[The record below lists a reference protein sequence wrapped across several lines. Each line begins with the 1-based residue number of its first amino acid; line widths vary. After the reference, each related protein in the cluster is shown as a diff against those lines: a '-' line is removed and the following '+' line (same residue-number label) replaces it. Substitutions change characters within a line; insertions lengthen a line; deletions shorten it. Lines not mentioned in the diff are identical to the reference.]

1 MTAPISRDLPLTGKV
16 ALVSGATRGIGLA
29 IATRLAELGAD
40 VAALDLAGSDPA
52 EFTAAVTAAGRR
64 SLFCAGDVTD
74 SAAWTAALAA
84 IEGTFRGLDILVNN
98 AGIGGYIGSL
108 LDYPED
114 QFDAVMAINAKGV
127 FLGMKQCLPALI
139 ARAKSGASGSSVVN
153 IASISGMGGGTGVF
167 AYTASKHAV
176 VGMTLSAA
184 AEMASKGVRVN
195 AVCPAPTQTR
205 MIDEL
210 AETRSPD
217 DPAAFAKAFA
227 AALPMGRYAD
237 AREIAEVVAFLTTPA
252 ASFVN
257 GAILPVDGGAKAR

>member
-1 MTAPISRDLPLTGKV
+1 MTEPLAGKF

-29 IATRLAELGAD
+29 IATRLGELGAD

-52 EFTAAVTAAGRR
+52 EFTAAVTATGCRG
-64 SLFCAGDVTD
+64 LFCAGDVTD
-74 SAAWTAALAA
+74 SAAWRAALAA
-84 IEGTFRGLDILVNN
+84 VTDTFGGLDILINN

-127 FLGMKQCLPALI
+127 FLGMKHCLPAII
-139 ARAKSGASGSSVVN
+139 ARKSGGSVVN

-184 AEMASKGVRVN
+184 AEMASQGVRVN

-217 DPAAFAKAFA
+217 DPAAFARAFA
-227 AALPMGRYAD
+227 AALPMGRYAE
-237 AREIAEVVAFLTTPA
+237 AREIAEVACFLTTPA